1 MDKQIS
7 PKNNSDVC
15 IRCAT
20 CMAVCPVSRVT
31 PKFPGPKQAGPGAER
46 FRRPGEPSV
55 DEWIDLCIGCR
66 LCDMVCSSGVNI
78 SELNL
83 IAKAKYLDE
92 KGRPFRDWL
101 LTHSYLYGWLGSL
114 LSPFVNLLLKSSVTK
129 WIVEAILR
137 IDRRRELPGYESST
151 FRRWFRK
158 HQFRGNHPRAIRARQ
173 AVEVDNPPSP
183 PFSLRPRAVSDPEG
197 KGGNA
202 CLPVGRGGFEPHSK
216 DRKKIAYFYGCYTN
230 TNEVDVGKATVQV
243 LEANGFEVIL
253 PAQRCCGIPM
263 LGNGDFKGAKKMAL
277 YNVPSLLNTIRSGS
291 EIIFSSTSCGHM
303 IKHEYSHLLS
313 IPDAEEV
320 AEHIFDIFEFLRNL
334 IESNGLNAHFKELS
348 IKAAYFAPCHLRALG
363 IGLPVLEILRLIPG
377 LKIDN
382 IEADCCGMGGTFG
395 FKKEKYE
402 ISQEIGRDLAE
413 AIDRLKPEIILSDCE
428 GCRIQIRH
436 LTGLKVLHPIQILR
450 DALFEISDGE
460 TRR

>member
-1 MDKQIS
+1 MKESTKADWPQ
-7 PKNNSDVC
+7 NNADVC
-15 IRCAT
+15 IRCST

-55 DEWIDLCIGCR
+55 DDWIDLCIGCH
-66 LCDMVCSSGVNI
+66 LCDLVCSSGVNI

-114 LSPFVNLLLKSSVTK
+114 FSPIVNTLIQSSTVK
-129 WIVEAILR
+129 WIAETILR
-137 IDRRRELPGYESST
+137 IERRREIPTYESTT
-151 FRRWFRK
+151 FRQWFRK
-158 HQFRGNHPRAIRARQ
+158 HQSQGNYQGTVHGYPKIEA
-173 AVEVDNPPSP
+173 DNPPSP

-197 KGGNA
+197 KGG
-202 CLPVGRGGFEPHSK
+202 RGGFEPHSK
-216 DRKKIAYFYGCYTN
+216 DRKKIAYFYGCFTN

-253 PAQRCCGIPM
+253 PTQRCCGIPM
-263 LGNGDFKGAKKMAL
+263 LGNGDFNGAKKMGR
-277 YNVPSLLNTIRSGS
+277 YNVPSLLQTVRSGLDLV
-291 EIIFSSTSCGHM
+291 FSSTSCGYM
-303 IKHEYSHLLS
+303 IKHDYSHLLN
-313 IPDAEEV
+313 IPGSDEV
-320 AEHIFDIFEFLRNL
+320 GKRTFDIFEFLRNL
-334 IESNGLNAHFKELS
+334 KESNGFNKNFRELS
-348 IKAAYFAPCHLRALG
+348 LKVAYFAPCHLRTLG

-377 LKIDN
+377 LKIEN
-382 IEADCCGMGGTFG
+382 IEVDCCGMGGTFG

-402 ISQEIGRDLAE
+402 ISQEIGKDLSE

-428 GCRIQIRH
+428 GCRMQIRH

-450 DALFEISDGE
+450 DALSL
-460 TRR
+460 TR

>member
-1 MDKQIS
+1 MAVKKETW
-7 PKNNSDVC
+7 PKNNLDVC

-31 PKFPGPKQAGPGAER
+31 PQFPGPKQAGPGAER
-46 FRRPGEPSV
+46 FRSPSEPSV
-55 DEWIDLCIGCR
+55 DKWIDLCIGCH

-92 KGRPFRDWL
+92 KGRPLRDWL

-114 LSPFVNLLLKSSVTK
+114 LSSLVNLILRNPFIK
-129 WIVEAILR
+129 WMMEAILK
-137 IDRRRELPGYESST
+137 IDRRRELPSYESLT
-151 FRRWFRK
+151 FRQWFKER
-158 HQFRGNHPRAIRARQ
+158 
-173 AVEVDNPPSP
+173 
-183 PFSLRPRAVSDPEG
+183 
-197 KGGNA
+197 
-202 CLPVGRGGFEPHSK
+202 HSK
-216 DRKKIAYFYGCYTN
+216 GTKKVAYFYGCYTN

-253 PAQRCCGIPM
+253 PPQRCCGIPM
-263 LGNGDFKGAKKMAL
+263 LGNGDFRGARKMGL
-277 YNVPSLLNTIRSGS
+277 YNVPSLLKTIGLGFD
-291 EIIFSSTSCGHM
+291 IIFSSSSCGHM

-313 IPDAEEV
+313 IPDAEE
-320 AEHIFDIFEFLRNL
+320 AAKHIFDIFEFLRNL
-334 IESNGLNAHFKELS
+334 IESNGFNAHFNELPL
-348 IKAAYFAPCHLRALG
+348 KAAYFAPCHLRVLG
-363 IGLPVLEILRLIPG
+363 IGLPALEILRFIPG

-402 ISQEIGRDLAE
+402 ISQEIGKDLAE
-413 AIDRLKPEIILSDCE
+413 AIDRLKPEIVLSDCE
-428 GCRIQIRH
+428 GCRMQIRH

-450 DALFEISDGE
+450 DSL
-460 TRR
+460 TR

>member
-1 MDKQIS
+1 MALEKNNW
-7 PKNNSDVC
+7 PKTNSDVC

-20 CMAVCPVSRVT
+20 CMAVCPVSRVS
-31 PKFPGPKQAGPGAER
+31 PQFPGPKQAGPGAER

-55 DEWIDLCIGCR
+55 DKWIDLCIGCH
-66 LCDMVCSSGVNI
+66 LCDMACSSGVNI

-101 LTHSYLYGWLGSL
+101 LTHSYLFGWLGSL
-114 LSPFVNLLLKSSVTK
+114 LSSLVNLILRNPLIK
-129 WIVEAILR
+129 WMMEAILR
-137 IDRRRELPGYESST
+137 IDRRRKLPSYESLT
-151 FRRWFRK
+151 FRQWFK
-158 HQFRGNHPRAIRARQ
+158 GHP
-173 AVEVDNPPSP
+173 S
-183 PFSLRPRAVSDPEG
+183 
-197 KGGNA
+197 KG
-202 CLPVGRGGFEPHSK
+202 SK
-216 DRKKIAYFYGCYTN
+216 KVAYFYGCYTN

-253 PAQRCCGIPM
+253 PPQRCCGIPM
-263 LGNGDFKGAKKMAL
+263 LGNGDFRGARKRGL
-277 YNVPSLLNTIRSGS
+277 YNVPSLLKTIGSGS
-291 EIIFSSTSCGHM
+291 DIIFSSSSCGHM

-320 AEHIFDIFEFLRNL
+320 AKHIFDIFEFLRNL
-334 IESNGLNAHFKELS
+334 KESNGFNAHFNQLPL
-348 IKAAYFAPCHLRALG
+348 KAAYFAPCHLRVLG
-363 IGLPVLEILRLIPG
+363 IGLPALEILRLIPG

-413 AIDRLKPEIILSDCE
+413 AIDRLNPEIVLSDCE
-428 GCRIQIRH
+428 GCRMQIRH

-450 DALFEISDGE
+450 DALV
-460 TRR
+460 R

>member
-1 MDKQIS
+1 MIGPRTMKKNVW

-46 FRRPGEPSV
+46 FRKPGDPSV
-55 DEWIDLCIGCR
+55 DDWIDLCIGCH
-66 LCDMVCSSGVNI
+66 LCDMACSSGVNI

-92 KGRPFRDWL
+92 KGRSFRDWL

-114 LSPFVNLLLKSSVTK
+114 LSPFVNYLLRNPQIK
-129 WIVEAILR
+129 WFVETAFR

-151 FRRWFRK
+151 FRQWF
-158 HQFRGNHPRAIRARQ
+158 
-173 AVEVDNPPSP
+173 
-183 PFSLRPRAVSDPEG
+183 
-197 KGGNA
+197 KGH
-202 CLPVGRGGFEPHSK
+202 HSK
-216 DRKKIAYFYGCYTN
+216 GARKIAYFYGCYTN

-243 LEANGFEVIL
+243 FETNGFEVIL
-253 PAQRCCGIPM
+253 PLQRCCGIPM
-263 LGNGDFKGAKKMAL
+263 LGNGDFKGAEKMAR
-277 YNVPSLLNTIRSGS
+277 YNVPSLLKTIRSGS
-291 EIIFSSTSCGHM
+291 DIIFSSTSCGHM
-303 IKHEYSHLLS
+303 VKHEYSHLLS
-313 IPDAEEV
+313 IPGADEV
-320 AEHIFDIFEFLRNL
+320 AQHIFDIFEFLRNL
-334 IESNGLNAHFKELS
+334 KESNGLNTHFKELS
-348 IKAAYFAPCHLRALG
+348 LKAAYFAPCHLRALG
-363 IGLPVLEILRLIPG
+363 IGLPALEILRLIPG
-377 LKIDN
+377 LQIDN

-413 AIDRLKPEIILSDCE
+413 AVDRLKPEIILSDCE
-428 GCRIQIRH
+428 GCRMQIRH

-450 DALFEISDGE
+450 DAL
-460 TRR
+460 T

>member
-1 MDKQIS
+1 MKKTIWPQS
-7 PKNNSDVC
+7 NADVC

-46 FRRPGEPSV
+46 FRRPGEPSA
-55 DEWIDLCIGCR
+55 DDWIDLCIGCH

-101 LTHSYLYGWLGSL
+101 LTHSYLYGRLGSL
-114 LSPFVNLLLKSSVTK
+114 FSPLANLLLRNSMVR
-129 WIVEAILR
+129 WMVEAILR
-137 IDRRRELPGYESST
+137 IDRRRELPGYESLT
-151 FRRWFRK
+151 FRQWFK
-158 HQFRGNHPRAIRARQ
+158 EH
-173 AVEVDNPPSP
+173 
-183 PFSLRPRAVSDPEG
+183 
-197 KGGNA
+197 
-202 CLPVGRGGFEPHSK
+202 HSK
-216 DRKKIAYFYGCYTN
+216 GQKKVAYFYGCFTN

-243 LEANGFEVIL
+243 LEANGFEVTL
-253 PAQRCCGIPM
+253 PPQRCCGIPM
-263 LGNGDFKGAKKMAL
+263 LGNGDFKTARKMGL
-277 YNVPSLLNTIRSGS
+277 YNVPSFLNAVRSGS
-291 EIIFSSTSCGHM
+291 DILFSSTSCGHM
-303 IKHEYSHLLS
+303 IKHEYSRLLS
-313 IPDAEEV
+313 IPGAEEV
-320 AEHIFDIFEFLRNL
+320 AQHIFDIFEFLRNL
-334 IESNGLNAHFKELS
+334 KESNGLNTKFNKLS
-348 IKAAYFAPCHLRALG
+348 LKGAYFAPCHLRALG
-363 IGLPVLEILRLIPG
+363 IGLPALEILRLIPG

-428 GCRIQIRH
+428 GCRMQIRH
-436 LTGLKVLHPIQILR
+436 LTGLKVLHPVQILR
-450 DALFEISDGE
+450 DAL
-460 TRR
+460 T